1 MTDVWITIAALTVAT
16 AAIKAA
22 GPVAVGGRALPPPAI
37 RVISLLAPTILAALV
52 VVQTFSTEEG
62 DLALDARA
70 VGLAAGAAAIALRAP
85 MLVVVLAAA
94 GAAAGVRALGVA

>member
-1 MTDVWITIAALTVAT
+1 
-16 AAIKAA
+16 
-22 GPVAVGGRALPPPAI
+22 
-37 RVISLLAPTILAALV
+37 V

-85 MLVVVLAAA
+85 MLVVVVAAA
-94 GAAAGVRALGVA
+94 GAAAGARALGAA